1 MVLFRLSLGIADSR
15 LRDIVGPTVRQL
27 QEEKYMNKRV
37 RTLMRIGILGAMC
50 VPVFAGTAVPAVP
63 EPATMGLIGA
73 GLATV
78 LGIRY
83 YRSRKR

>member
-1 MVLFRLSLGIADSR
+1 
-15 LRDIVGPTVRQL
+15 
-27 QEEKYMNKRV
+27 MNKYLRIF
-37 RTLMRIGILGAMC
+37 MRIGVLGVVSLPA
-50 VPVFAGTAVPAVP
+50 FAGVVTRVTP

-73 GLATV
+73 GVAAV

>member
-1 MVLFRLSLGIADSR
+1 MNKCLRIFARIGVLGALSLPA
-15 LRDIVGPTVRQL
+15 
-27 QEEKYMNKRV
+27 
-37 RTLMRIGILGAMC
+37 
-50 VPVFAGTAVPAVP
+50 FAGVVVRVTP

-73 GLATV
+73 GVAAV